1 MWDRELTYTAL
12 LLQQDVS
19 NAMRS
24 KSIQTCAA
32 EPFCLWS
39 APKPQMGYDSIHKK
53 LHVDSLKGKTS
64 NAPAMVLFLP
74 KVLLSFNKYKSVPDF
89 TVLEV
94 ELLHS
99 QCHLLLVSLIVQFI
113 NIALSNSKLFQI
125 TICISQSNQSS
136 SIFEF
141 KLSV

>member
-1 MWDRELTYTAL
+1 MKKKKMWERELTYTAL

-24 KSIQTCAA
+24 KSIQTCSA

-39 APKPQMGYDSIHKK
+39 APKPQMGCDSIHKK
-53 LHVDSLKGKTS
+53 LHVDSLEGKTS
-64 NAPAMVLFLP
+64 NAPAMVLFLS

-99 QCHLLLVSLIVQFI
+99 QCHLLL
-113 NIALSNSKLFQI
+113 
-125 TICISQSNQSS
+125 
-136 SIFEF
+136 
-141 KLSV
+141 

>member
-39 APKPQMGYDSIHKK
+39 ATKPQMGYDSIQKK

-99 QCHLLLVSLIVQFI
+99 QCHLLL
-113 NIALSNSKLFQI
+113 
-125 TICISQSNQSS
+125 
-136 SIFEF
+136 
-141 KLSV
+141 

>member
-1 MWDRELTYTAL
+1 MKNEKCKKKKKKKMWERELTYTAL

-24 KSIQTCAA
+24 KSIPTCSA
-32 EPFCLWS
+32 EPFCFWS
-39 APKPQMGYDSIHKK
+39 APKPQMGCDSIHKK

-99 QCHLLLVSLIVQFI
+99 QCHLLL
-113 NIALSNSKLFQI
+113 
-125 TICISQSNQSS
+125 
-136 SIFEF
+136 
-141 KLSV
+141 